1 MGEVE
6 VGGGGGGGVVHE
18 KRREEGPAVV
28 VGTRSSRKQQHGGGG
43 EGGGGGRGRRRQRQG
58 SKLVVGMKSTSCSR
72 EMLAWVIAKL
82 AQPGDHILAVHVA
95 GFAACRTQARAA
107 AEEGEKSTTT
117 HIQQQ
122 LGKSLEGVLSVY
134 EDMCNLKRVRLQL
147 ESIRGCKAKKSLV
160 EFVRKQ
166 GACKLV
172 LGTNKHLNSDRWSTC
187 LGMYCQKRLPSMC
200 TVVIVEHGLI
210 VFEKQG
216 CLGTECPSKSSLSLH
231 NSEEEEKSGHSSELE
246 MIGSS
251 PSSSLETDDSSSSPT
266 SVLPS
271 PAPEQEVTIS
281 GTEKFGISSSERQK
295 RVLRESP
302 CSRRLDFH
310 FADPLV
316 GEALV
321 SSQVPLPQGKNSF
334 SPCMKK
340 LPGDESSRKSSPG
353 SETATQSS
361 DLTPGWPLMH
371 NGISFSRKPTLY
383 PVIKQSLSVVNWA
396 FQLPGISRF
405 DGSLTFP
412 RGSVE
417 AQCNKLLAELS
428 SKAFKTSMRSPVN
441 VGISTR
447 TSSQGNIS
455 TLAQELE
462 CLHLN
467 RPCTRFLFNELKA
480 ATSNFSPS
488 NIIGRGGASQ
498 VYKGQTK
505 DGKLVAV
512 KCLNQGGHQAE
523 EEILTDIQITCSLS
537 HVNIVKLLGYCTDA
551 PHMILVYDYV
561 AQGSLDDHLHG
572 GDEVP
577 VLPWEIRHKVA
588 VGVAEALN
596 YLQDGCPRPVIHRD
610 VKASNI
616 LLTGDFEPQLSDF
629 GLAKWGPTN
638 ATHIPCND
646 VVGTFGYLA
655 PEYFMYG
662 KVNDKTDVYSF
673 GVVLLELIT
682 GRTPI
687 DTSRP
692 KGEENLVTWARPLLV
707 DRNLEKLVDPRLGLG
722 MYDPNEME
730 SMVVVAALCVQQ
742 SAPRRPSMSQVLKI
756 LHGDQSE
763 DLSFLQRQEAR
774 LSFDVDD
781 MGCSLSDKGGE
792 VVDMQMHMALAML
805 GVDDDD
811 ATSQCSTD
819 PAHSDAFL
827 EEYLEDRVDN

>member
-6 VGGGGGGGVVHE
+6 VGGGGVVHE

-43 EGGGGGRGRRRQRQG
+43 EGGRGRRRQRQG

-160 EFVRKQ
+160 EFARKQ

-172 LGTNKHLNSDRWSTC
+172 LGTNKHLNSGWSTC

-216 CLGTECPSKSSLSLH
+216 CLGTECPKPSLLKVLSQNMRSFRRHKVAVGGVDELSDEALPPNFTASH
-231 NSEEEEKSGHSSELE
+231 TLKGLSSEEEEKSGHSSELE

-295 RVLRESP
+295 QGVLRESP

-310 FADPLV
+310 FTDPLV
-316 GEALV
+316 
-321 SSQVPLPQGKNSF
+321 
-334 SPCMKK
+334 
-340 LPGDESSRKSSPG
+340 
-353 SETATQSS
+353 
-361 DLTPGWPLMH
+361 
-371 NGISFSRKPTLY
+371 
-383 PVIKQSLSVVNWA
+383 
-396 FQLPGISRF
+396 
-405 DGSLTFP
+405 
-412 RGSVE
+412 
-417 AQCNKLLAELS
+417 ELS

-467 RPCTRFLFNELKA
+467 RPCTRFSFNELKA

-616 LLTGDFEPQLSDF
+616 LLTGDFKPQLSDF

-722 MYDPNEME
+722 MYDRNEME

-781 MGCSLSDKGGE
+781 VGCSLSDKGGE

-811 ATSQCSTD
+811 VTSQCSTD

-827 EEYLEDRVDN
+827 EEYLEDRVEN

>member
-6 VGGGGGGGVVHE
+6 VGGGGGVVHE

-43 EGGGGGRGRRRQRQG
+43 EGGGRGRRRQRQG

-95 GFAACRTQARAA
+95 GFASCRTQARAA

-160 EFVRKQ
+160 EFARKQ

-216 CLGTECPSKSSLSLH
+216 CLGTECPKPSLLKVLSQNMRSFRRHKVAVGGVDELSDEALPPNFTASH
-231 NSEEEEKSGHSSELE
+231 TVKGLSSEEEEKSGHSSELE

-281 GTEKFGISSSERQK
+281 GTEKFG
-295 RVLRESP
+295 
-302 CSRRLDFH
+302 
-310 FADPLV
+310 
-316 GEALV
+316 
-321 SSQVPLPQGKNSF
+321 
-334 SPCMKK
+334 
-340 LPGDESSRKSSPG
+340 

-371 NGISFSRKPTLY
+371 NGISFSRKPTLC

-467 RPCTRFLFNELKA
+467 RPCTRFSFNELKA

-577 VLPWEIRHKVA
+577 VLPSEIRHKVA

-722 MYDPNEME
+722 MYDRNEME

-742 SAPRRPSMSQVLKI
+742 SAPRRPSMSQVLKMF
-756 LHGDQSE
+756 HGDQSE

-811 ATSQCSTD
+811 VTSQCSTD

>member
-1 MGEVE
+1 MGELE

-28 VGTRSSRKQQHGGGG
+28 VGTRSSRKQQHGSGG
-43 EGGGGGRGRRRQRQG
+43 EGGGGGGRGRRRQRQG
-58 SKLVVGMKSTSCSR
+58 RKLVVGMKSTSCSR

-95 GFAACRTQARAA
+95 GFAACRTAARAA

-147 ESIRGCKAKKSLV
+147 EIIRGCKAKKSLV
-160 EFVRKQ
+160 EFARKQ

-172 LGTNKHLNSDRWSTC
+172 LGTNKHLNSGWSTS

-210 VFEKQG
+210 VFDKQG
-216 CLGTECPSKSSLSLH
+216 CLGTECPKPSLLKVLSQNMRSFRRHKVAIGGVDELSDEALPPNFTASH
-231 NSEEEEKSGHSSELE
+231 TVKGLSSEEEEKLGHSSDLE

-271 PAPEQEVTIS
+271 AAPQQEVTIS

-295 RVLRESP
+295 QGVLRGSS

-310 FADPLV
+310 FADPL
-316 GEALV
+316 
-321 SSQVPLPQGKNSF
+321 
-334 SPCMKK
+334 
-340 LPGDESSRKSSPG
+340 D
-353 SETATQSS
+353 
-361 DLTPGWPLMH
+361 
-371 NGISFSRKPTLY
+371 
-383 PVIKQSLSVVNWA
+383 
-396 FQLPGISRF
+396 
-405 DGSLTFP
+405 
-412 RGSVE
+412 
-417 AQCNKLLAELS
+417 ELS
-428 SKAFKTSMRSPVN
+428 SKAFKTSMRSPGN

-462 CLHLN
+462 CLHLD
-467 RPCTRFLFNELKA
+467 RPCTRFSFTELKA

-577 VLPWEIRHKVA
+577 VLPWEVRHKVA
-588 VGVAEALN
+588 IGVAEALN

-616 LLTGDFEPQLSDF
+616 LLTGDFKPQLSDF

-792 VVDMQMHMALAML
+792 AADMQMHMALAML

-811 ATSQCSTD
+811 VTSQSSTD